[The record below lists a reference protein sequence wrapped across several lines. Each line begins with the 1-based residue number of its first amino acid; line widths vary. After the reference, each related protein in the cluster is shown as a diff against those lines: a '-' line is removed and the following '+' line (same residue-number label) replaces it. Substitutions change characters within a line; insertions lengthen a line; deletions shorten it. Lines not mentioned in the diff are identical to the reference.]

1 MASAVVSFGA
11 LCGLSSVILVNM
23 LAQSRIFYSMSR
35 DGLLPPLFS
44 RLHPRFR
51 TPHVTTVITGVLVAI
66 ASGLFPITVL
76 GLLVSMG
83 TLLAFAIVCTG
94 VLILRKTSPDTPRPF
109 RTPGMPWVPIIGTL
123 ICLYLMTG
131 LPLPTWIR
139 LFVWL
144 AVGLVIYFSYG
155 QLQAAKLRKTSLSDA
170 A

>member
-1 MASAVVSFGA
+1 
-11 LCGLSSVILVNM
+11 VILVNM

-35 DGLLPPLFS
+35 DGLLPPLFAK
-44 RLHPRFR
+44 LHPRFR
-51 TPHVTTVITGVLVAI
+51 TPHVTTIITGVLVAI
-66 ASGLFPITVL
+66 ASGLFPIAVL

-94 VLILRKTSPDTPRPF
+94 VLILRKTAPDTPRPF
-109 RTPGMPWVPIIGTL
+109 KTPGMPWVPIIGTL

-144 AVGLVIYFSYG
+144 AVGLTIYFTYG
-155 QLQAAKLRKTSLSDA
+155 RFRAAALRSRPMANA